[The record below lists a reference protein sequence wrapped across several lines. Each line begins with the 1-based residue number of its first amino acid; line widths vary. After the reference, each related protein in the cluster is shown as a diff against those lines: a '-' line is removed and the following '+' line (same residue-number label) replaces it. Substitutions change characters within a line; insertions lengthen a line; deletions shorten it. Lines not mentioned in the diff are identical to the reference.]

1 MELEEARQENQEDE
15 VEGVSDEHTLLFVVV
30 LVLLLLVLVLR
41 RRIITC

>member
-15 VEGVSDEHTLLFVVV
+15 VKGVSDQDALLFVVV
-30 LVLLLLVLVLR
+30 LVLLLLILVLR